1 MAGGL
6 AAERCYGVREL
17 HNDVTMRTAVLLS
30 CAALVVACGTKPSG
44 FDAQDG
50 EDAGVTPSL
59 DDDSGISL
67 PPGIDASTD
76 ANASCATA
84 KARPE
89 YSPIQIVIS
98 FDKSASMILFAKWDA
113 AKAAFNAFFA
123 DPASKNIGASLSFF
137 PQGTACDIPTYAK
150 PTVPVSPLPDKVTF
164 ANALAAQF
172 PNGDTPTL
180 PAIQGA
186 IQYAQ
191 TIASKVKTVIV
202 LVTDGEPN
210 VCSSTVQAVSSAVAA
225 VANTIPTYVVGIG
238 NVANLDTIAA
248 AGGTKKATI
257 ISTTNAQQTADD
269 LQKALNAIREEV
281 TSCEYGIPPPPQ
293 GKTFDPGKANV
304 VFTPSNGPAV
314 TWPYDPGCTGGVG
327 WHYDD
332 PKNPKTIVLCPASC
346 ATRKADPKGT
356 MDVVLGCKTV
366 GQPVN

>member
-1 MAGGL
+1 
-6 AAERCYGVREL
+6 
-17 HNDVTMRTAVLLS
+17 MRTGLLLAS
-30 CAALVVACGTKPSG
+30 ALVLVACGTKPSG
-44 FDAQDG
+44 FDGTDG
-50 EDAGVTPSL
+50 EDAAANPTF
-59 DDDSGISL
+59 DDDGGVSL
-67 PPGIDASTD
+67 PPGIDASSD
-76 ANASCATA
+76 GAASCATA

-89 YSPIQIVIS
+89 YSPIRIVIS
-98 FDKSASMILFAKWDA
+98 YDKSASMLLFAKWDA

-123 DPASKNIGASLSFF
+123 DPASKNISASLTFF
-137 PQGTACDIPTYAK
+137 PQGTACDVPTYAK
-150 PTVPVSPLPDKVTF
+150 PNVPLTPLPDKVTF
-164 ANALAAQF
+164 ANALGGQF

-191 TIASKVKTVIV
+191 SLQGSVKTVIV

-210 VCSSTVQAVSSAVAA
+210 VCSSTVQAVANAVAT

-248 AGGTKKATI
+248 AGGTKKATL

-293 GKTFDPGKANV
+293 GKTFEPGKANV

-332 PKNPKTIVLCPASC
+332 PKNPKTIVLCPGSC
-346 ATRKADPKGT
+346 ATRKGDPKGT
-356 MDVVLGCKTV
+356 LDVVLGCKTV